1 MSPFRCRPRQPR
13 RLGVEL
19 EGSAS
24 HLRAGRKALERG
36 PCVCVGG
43 AQTGDRHTSGR
54 GKCAGQVEKG
64 GGEAGV
70 ILRGSCGGTSQSS
83 EPCRVPTAGTV
94 MASDLTVVLHRAKRQ
109 TRNSKATLASQ
120 AVWLGRLSPGSRG
133 SLQKHDP
140 PACASLPSVT
150 KDYTAPSGHLPHLRA
165 ALLLTG
171 KLLGLCLLMHITAAP
186 RTPVGPAVVD
196 DSFSLVRGWPLSG
209 Y

>member
-1 MSPFRCRPRQPR
+1 MCVWGGRRQVTDTPQA
-13 RLGVEL
+13 V
-19 EGSAS
+19 AS
-24 HLRAGRKALERG
+24 VQARWRKGAGG
-36 PCVCVGG
+36 
-43 AQTGDRHTSGR
+43 GR
-54 GKCAGQVEKG
+54 GQPERQLG
-64 GGEAGV
+64 G
-70 ILRGSCGGTSQSS
+70 SSQSS